1 MEIKNLSPQIIINAQ
16 KGDLLAFEQIV
27 FALEKLIFNY
37 LFRLLG
43 SKSDAE
49 DAVQDTFIK
58 VYKNLKTYQPE
69 KKFSTWVFAIA
80 INTAYDSLRKR
91 KYVIETDLTK
101 ALDLKD
107 ETKLGEDPYYTAER
121 EVNAQ
126 IVQKHLNQLKPVQKN
141 LVLLYYYKDFS
152 LQEIADLLKMPL
164 GTIKTNLFRAR
175 EELKELITGHTHRH
189 FVDGQ
194 SPIPKVAFD

>member
-1 MEIKNLSPQIIINAQ
+1 MDIDPEIITKAIN
-16 KGDLLAFEQIV
+16 KDLIAFEQVV
-27 FALEKLIFNY
+27 FTFEKPIFNY

-43 SKSDAE
+43 NKPDAE

-91 KYVIETDLTK
+91 KYVIETDITE
-101 ALDLKD
+101 AINLKD
-107 ETKLGEDPYYTAER
+107 ETKIGEDPYYTAER

-126 IVQKHLNQLKPVQKN
+126 MVQKHLNQLKPVQKN
-141 LVLLYYYKDFS
+141 LILLYYYKEFS
-152 LQEIADLLKMPL
+152 LQEIADLLNMPL
-164 GTIKTNLFRAR
+164 GTVKTNLFRAR
-175 EELKELITGHTHRH
+175 EELKKLIM
-189 FVDGQ
+189 
-194 SPIPKVAFD
+194 